1 MTCSGSSGSPA
12 PAGGHMVAGLY
23 LAQWCQ
29 STRQRWPKHTLRR
42 SSWAQCVCPG
52 SAQAHA
58 SPGRGL
64 FGPIDHADLTC
75 TLRPT
80 ATFFMSSYLFSLG
93 NLGKEVLFLLQE
105 WRQLFFFFFFLA
117 SQFFW
122 NESPN
127 TGFLSPRRGG
137 RCGVGIYSCRQLPD
151 WSAGRAAPVLL
162 GCLSASHFTSNCQN
176 FTVLGPSSTSTSFSM
191 LIVSQLRKKIFC
203 S

>member
-12 PAGGHMVAGLY
+12 PAGGHMVASLY

-29 STRQRWPKHTLRR
+29 STRQRWPRHALRR

-80 ATFFMSSYLFSLG
+80 AVFFVSSYLFSLG

-105 WRQLFFFFFFLA
+105 WRQLFFFFFKKHLSSFGMNPQTLVFFL
-117 SQFFW
+117 QG
-122 NESPN
+122 EE
-127 TGFLSPRRGG
+127 G
-137 RCGVGIYSCRQLPD
+137 GVGWTFIPAGSCQTGLQAGQPQCSLAVSLLHTLPRTVRTSPS
-151 WSAGRAAPVLL
+151 WVPALPVPPFL
-162 GCLSASHFTSNCQN
+162 C
-176 FTVLGPSSTSTSFSM
+176 
-191 LIVSQLRKKIFC
+191 
-203 S
+203 

>member
-80 ATFFMSSYLFSLG
+80 ATFFMSSNLFSLG
-93 NLGKEVLFLLQE
+93 NPGKEVLFLLQE
-105 WRQLFFFFFFLA
+105 WRQLFFFFFF
-117 SQFFW
+117 SI
-122 NESPN
+122 S
-127 TGFLSPRRGG
+127 
-137 RCGVGIYSCRQLPD
+137 
-151 WSAGRAAPVLL
+151 VLL
-162 GCLSASHFTSNCQN
+162 E
-176 FTVLGPSSTSTSFSM
+176 
-191 LIVSQLRKKIFC
+191 
-203 S
+203 